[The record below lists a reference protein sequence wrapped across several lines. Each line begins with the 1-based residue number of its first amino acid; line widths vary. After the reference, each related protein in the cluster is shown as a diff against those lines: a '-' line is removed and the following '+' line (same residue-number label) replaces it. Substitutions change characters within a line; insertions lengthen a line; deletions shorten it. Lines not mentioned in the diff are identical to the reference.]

1 MDKSLTHE
9 ELCRKT
15 AEWALKRND
24 VCLWEFRT
32 LVGTE
37 NPDVLAFR
45 KEASTLYEI
54 KMSRPDFL
62 ADGKKSSRRNLRDK
76 KARVRRIPDI
86 KYKAHM
92 RPSRT
97 IRRNGNTEWEYRYHP
112 VKFVRQD
119 PHLGLNRYYVC
130 PHDLIQP
137 EEVEHFGLYWFK
149 NGRFY
154 KKKDSEVFRRDLYLE
169 NRLLVHAMK
178 LVQVGDDKRV
188 MVQDFKGVKP
198 EYSG

>member
-1 MDKSLTHE
+1 MPRNKPLTHE

-15 AEWALKRND
+15 SEWALKRND

-54 KMSRPDFL
+54 KVSRSDFL
-62 ADGKKSSRRNLRDK
+62 ADGKKSSRRDIADK
-76 KARVRRIPDI
+76 RVPDI
-86 KYKAHM
+86 EYKAHR
-92 RPSRT
+92 RPHRA
-97 IRRNGNTEWEYRYHP
+97 INRKGRLEWEYSYYP
-112 VKFVRQD
+112 VKFVRQS

-130 PHDLIQP
+130 PHGLIQP

-178 LVQVGDDKRV
+178 LVQAGDDKRV
-188 MVQDFKGVKP
+188 MVQNFKGDKP
-198 EYSG
+198 RYD